1 MRRPAG
7 PPAMVTAFL
16 RTWAGTALDLVYPRA
31 CAVCGT
37 QDPADG
43 THLCWDCRSEIQWIQ
58 PPFCSRCGTPVS
70 GRIDHAYECAACT
83 ARKIHFDAAR
93 AAGRMEGP
101 LAEMIHL
108 LKYRNGFW
116 IASDLADLLQA
127 ALRTHFDPGE
137 IDAAGF
143 VPLFPSR
150 RRDRGYNQAEV
161 LARLLCRRSGVA
173 LLKRG
178 LVRTRPTPTQTLLTA
193 SARADNVRNAFRVP
207 NPKWVEGRRILLVDD
222 VMTTGSTV
230 NECSRVLKAAGAAR
244 VWVLTAAHG

>member
-1 MRRPAG
+1 MA
-7 PPAMVTAFL
+7 THFF
-16 RTWAGTALDLVYPRA
+16 RTWAGIAADLVYPRA
-31 CAVCGT
+31 CAACGSR
-37 QDPADG
+37 DPADG
-43 THLCWDCRSEIQWIQ
+43 AHLCWDCRSEIQWIQ
-58 PPFCSRCGTPVS
+58 PPFCSRCGTPVA

-83 ARKIHFDAAR
+83 ARKNHFDAAR

-101 LAEMIHL
+101 MAGMIHL
-108 LKYRNGFW
+108 LKYRGGLW
-116 IASDLADLLQA
+116 IAPDLADLMLA
-127 ALRTHFDPGE
+127 ALQTHYDPAE

-161 LARLLCRRSGVA
+161 LARLLCRESGIA

-193 SARADNVRNAFRVP
+193 PARADNVRNAFRAP
-207 NPKWVEGRRILLVDD
+207 HPKWVEGRRILLVDD

-230 NECSRVLKAAGAAR
+230 NECARVLKAAGAAR